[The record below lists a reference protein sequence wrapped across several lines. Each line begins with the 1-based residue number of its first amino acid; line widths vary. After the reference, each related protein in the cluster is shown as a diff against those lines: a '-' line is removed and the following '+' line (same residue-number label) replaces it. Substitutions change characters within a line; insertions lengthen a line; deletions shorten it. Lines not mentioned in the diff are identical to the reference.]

1 MIQVFQQYGYTF
13 WLAVNLLA
21 VNLSRPSVVSKPRSA
36 AFKKT
41 WAMVKLA
48 M

>member
-1 MIQVFQQYGYTF
+1 MIQVLQQYDYTF
-13 WLAVNLLA
+13 WLA

-36 AFKKT
+36 AFKMT